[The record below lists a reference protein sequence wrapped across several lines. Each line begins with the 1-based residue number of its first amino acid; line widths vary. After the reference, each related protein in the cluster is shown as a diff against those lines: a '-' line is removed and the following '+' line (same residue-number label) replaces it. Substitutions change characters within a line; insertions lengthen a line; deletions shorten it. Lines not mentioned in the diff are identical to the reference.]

1 MATMTVHRPTTPRDA
16 VLEALSERE
25 YAPAELLVHI
35 AQLTT
40 MTDED
45 VKDAISELLDEMKI
59 ELSADRKL
67 RLRRSQRIAS

>member
-1 MATMTVHRPTTPRDA
+1 MATTVSSSARDA
-16 VLEALSERE
+16 VLEALNERE
-25 YAPAELLVHI
+25 YAPAELLVQI
-35 AQLTT
+35 AKSTT

-67 RLRRSQRIAS
+67 RLRQSQRIAS